1 VDRGYAR
8 ITSPE
13 ITRKSDQAV
22 WAIGAIA
29 PAGFQPFLEV
39 WPTNSSE
46 PATRKRPIAM
56 PGQAS

>member
-1 VDRGYAR
+1 MYRGYAR

-29 PAGFQPFLEV
+29 ACITYPDGRLAAVAAVIRHLPAGCARHKQ
-39 WPTNSSE
+39 
-46 PATRKRPIAM
+46 RC
-56 PGQAS
+56 